1 MELADRTRRGR
12 TGTAGRQETRKQ
24 WHGGPWARSILTRCF
39 TESLER
45 KCELH
50 AGPTHNRNQNSRS
63 VEQFMW
69 WLRREYKSNPKK
81 KHNYLQTGQKQPS
94 QRLIHPQLRS
104 SWPFIPGATVARC
117 EPQPAAAFES
127 ISAAGAECLPSMSSP
142 FGVCCLVVGACSTHV
157 VSGCARGYLN
167 PEHRW
172 MERDAWLHTLMETLL
187 ELLR

>member
-1 MELADRTRRGR
+1 MNCMPDQPT
-12 TGTAGRQETRKQ
+12 TVTKTAAA
-24 WHGGPWARSILTRCF
+24 WNNSCGGCVGST
-39 TESLER
+39 
-45 KCELH
+45 
-50 AGPTHNRNQNSRS
+50 NQT
-63 VEQFMW
+63 
-69 WLRREYKSNPKK
+69 PK